1 MSIFKKSE
9 PTANS
14 YAPLVMKCSPCSCN
28 SSVSCEDMRLF
39 QGPAGVE
46 NAIAQANTRFG
57 GSVEPN
63 NM

>member
-14 YAPLVMKCSPCSCN
+14 YAPLVMKCSPCSCKDA
-28 SSVSCEDMRLF
+28 VYCDGGQLF
-39 QGPAGVE
+39 WGQAGVE
-46 NAIAQANTRFG
+46 NATDQANTRFG

>member
-9 PTANS
+9 PIANS
-14 YAPLVMKCSPCSCN
+14 YTPLVMKCSPCSCWNIVCDN
-28 SSVSCEDMRLF
+28 SYLF
-39 QGPAGVE
+39 IGSLSSTE
-46 NAIAQANTRFG
+46 NTVDQANTRFG